1 TATLL
6 RTLTTASGNS
16 VTLAGEPEER
26 AELLAEITGGLPL
39 AIALVGGRLA
49 THPGWTLAEHV
60 DLMRRRL
67 AAPRVDDELRAEL
80 DISYR
85 ALPASAGRLLRAF
98 ADVPV
103 SEVDVEEAAILMNIS
118 TEEAAEAHGVLAG
131 ASLVIPRG
139 EGRLGLHALVRAYAK
154 EQSEETD

>member
-1 TATLL
+1 
-6 RTLTTASGNS
+6 
-16 VTLAGEPEER
+16 
-26 AELLAEITGGLPL
+26 
-39 AIALVGGRLA
+39 
-49 THPGWTLAEHV
+49 WTLAEHV

-139 EGRLGLHALVRAYAK
+139 EGRLGPHALVRAYAK
-154 EQSEETD
+154 EQSEET